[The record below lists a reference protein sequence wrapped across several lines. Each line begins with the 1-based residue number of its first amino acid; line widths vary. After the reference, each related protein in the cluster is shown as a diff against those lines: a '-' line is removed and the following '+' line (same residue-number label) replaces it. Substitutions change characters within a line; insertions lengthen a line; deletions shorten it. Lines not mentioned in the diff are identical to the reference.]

1 MKKVAFFG
9 KSDLGKIR
17 TNNEDAFLVCNIWDN
32 EHVLA
37 VAIDG
42 VGGYEGGEVAA
53 ALAQE
58 SILEFLNMNTAGDCL
73 ELLKQ
78 AVITANN
85 RIFSERLQT
94 PSLANMSCVLTA
106 SLIEVDTM
114 RVNIAHVGDTRIY
127 QYASS
132 RIEKL
137 SHDHSLVGY
146 REEIGDLTEEEAMR
160 HPQRNIISRDV
171 GSKLLSLDD
180 SEYVEVASYPLEHK
194 TQLLLCSDGLCD
206 MITSKQMAQVL
217 SMPLDVENKVEK
229 LIQEALNAGGRD
241 NVTVVLVEIESDEE
255 PVEVGPVP
263 EVVETT
269 EINSAYTASNN
280 SHSGRSGFKKFLP
293 ALVAVVFIAGFGA
306 GVLCY
311 PILFSSKDNDKT
323 ISAAP
328 ATDTETADTIVTADS
343 LLNEEPDALTAT
355 ADDPGSD
362 VHDHIE
368 GEDDQGDHGPV
379 QP

>member
-127 QYASS
+127 QYASW

-311 PILFSSKDNDKT
+311 PILFSAKDSDKT

-343 LLNEEPDALTAT
+343 LLNEEPDVLTAT

-368 GEDDQGDHGPV
+368 SEDEQRDHSPV

>member
-94 PSLANMSCVLTA
+94 PSLANTSCVLTA

-255 PVEVGPVP
+255 PVEVVPVP

-311 PILFSSKDNDKT
+311 PILFSSKDSDKT

-343 LLNEEPDALTAT
+343 LLNEEPDVLTAT

-368 GEDDQGDHGPV
+368 SED
-379 QP
+379 

>member
-255 PVEVGPVP
+255 PVEVVPVP

-311 PILFSSKDNDKT
+311 PILFSSM
-323 ISAAP
+323 
-328 ATDTETADTIVTADS
+328 
-343 LLNEEPDALTAT
+343 EEKSI
-355 ADDPGSD
+355 G
-362 VHDHIE
+362 
-368 GEDDQGDHGPV
+368 
-379 QP
+379 

>member
-1 MKKVAFFG
+1 MKKVSFYG

-17 TNNEDAFLVCNIWDN
+17 TNNEDAFLLCNIWDN
-32 EHVLA
+32 DHVLA

-58 SILEFLNMNTAGDCL
+58 SIIEFLNMNTPGDCL
-73 ELLKQ
+73 LLIKE
-78 AVITANN
+78 AVIAANN
-85 RIFSERLQT
+85 RIFSEREQT

-106 SLIEVDTM
+106 ALIEVDSM

-146 REEIGDLTEEEAMR
+146 REEIGDLTEEEAMT

-171 GSKLLSLDD
+171 GSKRLAMTD

-206 MITSKQMAQVL
+206 MVTSKQMAQIL
-217 SMPLDVENKVEK
+217 SMEISVEK
-229 LIQEALNAGGRD
+229 KVDDLIQEALNAGGRD
-241 NVTVVLVEIESDEE
+241 NVTVVLVQIESDEE
-255 PVEVGPVP
+255 KEEDLVP
-263 EVVETT
+263 EVEITEVRSPVRVNVE
-269 EINSAYTASNN
+269 SKK
-280 SHSGRSGFKKFLP
+280 SGSGSRKWMP
-293 ALVAVVFIAGFGA
+293 ALFMLVFIAGFGA
-306 GVLCY
+306 GILSY
-311 PILFSSKDNDKT
+311 PMIFKSEEKEKI
-323 ISAAP
+323 ISVAP
-328 ATDTETADTIVTADS
+328 AAIADS
-343 LLNEEPDALTAT
+343 TDSISGN
-355 ADDPGSD
+355 DPIVELPVID
-362 VHDHIE
+362 VETDSLSVLSEDPENQVQENIE
-368 GEDDQGDHGPV
+368 DENS
-379 QP
+379 